1 MNNSPLAISVYRC
14 PEQLHTPYALS
25 FGTVETLDTYYVLA
39 EGPGR
44 VGFGEITPLPGYSD
58 ESVETVEAALADT
71 ALKFSN
77 FGAPWDI
84 VGSLSHAPFVA
95 SGFATALESW
105 QTTSLDAFTKPLPGT
120 VPLIALCQAEG
131 ADKTAETARQLIA
144 DGYLCLCGNSAPAA
158 PKAPPAWPRNR
169 TDRPPRQSRRKM
181 KLGQASVGDDISR
194 VRAAAAQLPR
204 DGELRLDANQGLE
217 PDDARQICQA
227 IETDQLPV
235 TLLEQPFG
243 ADDWQS
249 HADLAGQTSVP
260 LMFDESIR
268 TDKDLARAHECGAK
282 FVKLKLCK
290 HTGRAET
297 AQLVRRAREFGFG
310 VVFGN
315 GVQTALG
322 NHIEAQ
328 LHLELDLETASE
340 ANGFLKVADPIVK
353 HRMTVT
359 NGELTSGGLVAP
371 DKDIRKGELVWTLY
385 SAVTVNLASKRADAG
400 VAWDA
405 RAVPASQTR
414 IVNDITCT

>member
-144 DGYLCLCGNSAPAA
+144 DGYLCL
-158 PKAPPAWPRNR
+158 
-169 TDRPPRQSRRKM
+169 KM